1 MKKLLLLS
9 ALTVLSYSIFAQQ
22 LYVDAFSGY
31 NVTAYQDAAIYSE
44 GTSFIPLGGRI
55 GGGLEHVQLGVEYQ
69 QQIKN
74 PIFSF
79 PIDPQ
84 NPSTD
89 PLFEDEFVS
98 RYYGAFLRGNLSS
111 LPAYRFGVTLLAG
124 VGKYE
129 TEMTRT
135 DLMNGATSKFEYEPT
150 TGYNFRIGI
159 SSPIYTILHWE
170 FGYQINIVDRP
181 ELISTGAPT
190 LAAYQAIH
198 HSFQA
203 GLSLNFV
210 FGNVAKKCRRVI
222 DTGSRG
228 RGWR

>member
-1 MKKLLLLS
+1 MKKLLLL
-9 ALTVLSYSIFAQQ
+9 TFMSIFVSTLFAQQ
-22 LYVDAFSGY
+22 LYIDAFSGY
-31 NVTAYQDAAIYSE
+31 NITAYQDAPEYSE
-44 GTSFIPLGGRI
+44 GVGYVPIGGRI

-79 PIDPQ
+79 
-84 NPSTD
+84 TD
-89 PLFEDEFVS
+89 DVGVGTFDEEFIT
-98 RYYGAFLRGNLSS
+98 RYYGGFIRGNLSS
-111 LPAYRFGVTLLAG
+111 LPAYRFGLVLMAG
-124 VGKYE
+124 VGQYE
-129 TEMTRT
+129 TEVNRT
-135 DLMNGATSKFEYEPT
+135 NLVSGTMETIEYEPT
-150 TGYNFRIGI
+150 LGYNFKIGI

-170 FGYQINIVDRP
+170 FGYQINMVDRP
-181 ELISTGAPT
+181 ENLP
-190 LAAYQAIH
+190 LASHNAIH

-222 DTGSRG
+222 DTGSSG

>member
-1 MKKLLLLS
+1 MKKLFLLS
-9 ALTVLSYSIFAQQ
+9 ILTVLVHSLIAQQ

-31 NVTAYQDAAIYSE
+31 NITAYQDAPEYSE
-44 GTSFIPLGGRI
+44 GVGFVPIGGRI
-55 GGGLEHVQLGVEYQ
+55 GGGLEHVQLGIEYQ
-69 QQIKN
+69 QQISSPVFN
-74 PIFSF
+74 FF
-79 PIDPQ
+79 DDTGAGTF
-84 NPSTD
+84 N
-89 PLFEDEFVS
+89 EEFTT
-98 RYYGAFLRGNLSS
+98 RYYGGFIRGNLSS
-111 LPAYRFGVTLLAG
+111 LPAYRFGVILLAG
-124 VGKYE
+124 LGQYE
-129 TEMTRT
+129 TEAVRT
-135 DLMNGATSKFEYEPT
+135 NLTTNVVETIEYEPT
-150 TGYNFRIGI
+150 LGYNFKIGI

-181 ELISTGAPT
+181 ENLP
-190 LAAYQAIH
+190 LASHNAIH